1 MGMTTPDQT
10 PTPISEETLD
20 PSDWHAFRARLHTML
35 DATIDKMEHAAEG
48 RVWTPFPEEMKEAFS
63 LAQTGLPPEEVDAVL
78 RALLPYGVGNTHPRF
93 FGWVHG
99 SGTPSN
105 LVAEIAAAAVNAN
118 TGGRNHAAIDVERQ
132 LIEWCKRL
140 FSFPDDASG
149 LIVSGTSMATII
161 ALKAARDF
169 HLAFQSRTDGMTT
182 HRLVGYTSSEAHA
195 CIARAFD
202 LLGLGTA
209 ALRKIPVN
217 ADHQLDLSLL
227 QDAIAA
233 DRAAGLEPFLIAGT
247 CGSVNAGTI
256 DDLSALADVSEA
268 ENLWFH
274 VDGAFGALGILSE
287 RLRPRL
293 TGLERADSIAF
304 DFHKWLHVNY
314 DAGCILIRSG
324 EAHLRAF
331 SDRPDYLK
339 SADRGL
345 AAGGTWPVELGP
357 ELSRGF
363 RALKVWAQIAEH
375 GEDKLGRLITQNC
388 EQAAYLG
395 ELVQAAP
402 ELELLLPVSMQ
413 ICCFRYVG
421 EGLSAEAVNALNE
434 EIVIQLQLQGIAAP
448 STTLIDGHTAIRVN
462 ITNHR
467 TRRSDLGLLVREI
480 LRIAREVPGSD

>member
-1 MGMTTPDQT
+1 MSSPDT
-10 PTPISEETLD
+10 SPAARSEVGLD
-20 PSDWHAFRARLHTML
+20 PSDWTAFRKRLYAMV
-35 DATIDKMEHAAEG
+35 DVAVDKMEGARDG
-48 RVWTPFPEEMKEAFS
+48 RVWTPFPEQVKQAFG
-63 LAQTGLPPEEVDAVL
+63 LDETGLPPEEVDAAL

-105 LVAEIAAAAVNAN
+105 LVADIAAAAMNAN
-118 TGGRNHAAIDVERQ
+118 TGGRNHGAIEVERQ
-132 LIEWCKRL
+132 LVDWCKRL
-140 FSFPDDASG
+140 FAFPDDASG

-161 ALKAARDF
+161 ALKVARDA
-169 HLAFQSRTDGMTT
+169 HLDFQSRAEGLGA
-182 HRLVGYTSSEAHA
+182 HQLVGYTSSEAHA

-209 ALRKIPVN
+209 ALRKIPVTP
-217 ADHQLDLSLL
+217 DHQLDLAVLR
-227 QDAIAA
+227 DTIAA
-233 DRAAGLEPFLIAGT
+233 DRDLGLEPFLIAGT

-256 DDLSALADVSEA
+256 DDLDALADISVTED
-268 ENLWFH
+268 LWFH
-274 VDGAFGALGILSE
+274 VDGAFGALGMLSE

-293 TGLERADSIAF
+293 VGLERADSIAF

-314 DAGCILIRSG
+314 DAGCILVRSG
-324 EAHLRAF
+324 KAHLKAF

-388 EQAAYLG
+388 EQATYLG
-395 ELVQAAP
+395 QLVQAAP
-402 ELELLLPVSMQ
+402 ELELLLPISMQ
-413 ICCFRYVG
+413 ICCFRYIRQ
-421 EGLSAEAVNALNE
+421 ELDEDALNRLNE

-448 STTLIDGHTAIRVN
+448 STTLIDGRTAIRVN

-467 TRRSDLGLLVREI
+467 TRRSDLDLLVREL
-480 LRIAREVPGSD
+480 LRIAREVHSSD

>member
-1 MGMTTPDQT
+1 MP
-10 PTPISEETLD
+10 
-20 PSDWHAFRARLHTML
+20 
-35 DATIDKMEHAAEG
+35 
-48 RVWTPFPEEMKEAFS
+48 
-63 LAQTGLPPEEVDAVL
+63 
-78 RALLPYGVGNTHPRF
+78 
-93 FGWVHG
+93 
-99 SGTPSN
+99 
-105 LVAEIAAAAVNAN
+105 
-118 TGGRNHAAIDVERQ
+118 
-132 LIEWCKRL
+132 
-140 FSFPDDASG
+140 
-149 LIVSGTSMATII
+149 
-161 ALKAARDF
+161 
-169 HLAFQSRTDGMTT
+169 
-182 HRLVGYTSSEAHA
+182 
-195 CIARAFD
+195 
-202 LLGLGTA
+202 
-209 ALRKIPVN
+209 
-217 ADHQLDLSLL
+217 
-227 QDAIAA
+227 IAA

-256 DDLSALADVSEA
+256 DDLSALADVSDA

-375 GEDKLGRLITQNC
+375 GEEKLGRLITQNC

-395 ELVQAAP
+395 ELVQATP
-402 ELELLLPVSMQ
+402 ELDLLLPVSMQ
-413 ICCFRYVG
+413 ICCFRYVR
-421 EGLSAEAVNALNE
+421 EGLSAKALNRLNE

-467 TRRSDLGLLVREI
+467 TRRSDLDLLVREI
-480 LRIAREVPGSD
+480 RRIAKEVPGSD